1 MLGVL
6 LSRSSHLR
14 KRGFDLVATSLVLIL
29 AAPLIAAIAI
39 LIKLDSDGPVFF
51 RPDARLFGLD
61 RTRLYRTPGISP
73 ASVRIR

>member
-6 LSRSSHLR
+6 LSRSSHPL
-14 KRGFDLVATSLVLIL
+14 KWGFDLVATSLVLIL

-39 LIKLDSDGPVFF
+39 LIKLGSDGPAVF
-51 RPDARLFGLD
+51 RPDAQVFGLD